1 MTSYR
6 GLLLHGHSRIR
17 SPGLTEKSKLKAR
30 ADAYNSGDLEEY
42 RKSRYA
48 LRRAI
53 SSAKRQYRDKVE
65 SHYKGSN
72 TRSMWAGLKTLT
84 DYKKKISSA
93 EVMSASL
100 PDELNTFYARFEST
114 SPAVEVQKAQED
126 HCPPVIS
133 RADVCRTLKRINTR
147 KAPGPDGIPGQ
158 ALKVC
163 ADQLA
168 DVFADIF
175 NMSLL
180 QSVVPTCF
188 KETIIVPKKT
198 KILSLNDDRPAASP
212 PPS

>member
-1 MTSYR
+1 MNGTHKHVNTYTDAVI
-6 GLLLHGHSRIR
+6 GYIGKCIDDVVPRITVQTFPNQKPWVNGEVR
-17 SPGLTEKSKLKAR
+17 AKLKAR
-30 ADAYNSGDLEEY
+30 TDAYNSGDLEEY

-53 SSAKRQYRDKVE
+53 SSKKRQYRDKVE

-126 HCPPVIS
+126 HCPPVMS
-133 RADVCRTLKRINTR
+133 RADVCRTLKRINHT
-147 KAPGPDGIPGQ
+147 
-158 ALKVC
+158 
-163 ADQLA
+163 
-168 DVFADIF
+168 
-175 NMSLL
+175 
-180 QSVVPTCF
+180 
-188 KETIIVPKKT
+188 
-198 KILSLNDDRPAASP
+198 
-212 PPS
+212 